1 MLRPTIQFSPLD
13 SEHMLIGAQP
23 SSLTSPDSP
32 LHALSNSNASLIDR
46 SQACPRAPAL
56 LIFVRF
62 GRIQLDAVRG
72 EDVVAV
78 EEVSS
83 GVGDVGAVG

>member
-1 MLRPTIQFSPLD
+1 MDQPDPQCRAGPQQPGID
-13 SEHMLIGAQP
+13 ERGAVVDINP
-23 SSLTSPDSP
+23 VRD
-32 LHALSNSNASLIDR
+32 A
-46 SQACPRAPAL
+46 RAPAL